1 MVEILYR
8 GFIKAQSDILAIVIL
23 TGLAIVIGIG
33 LANYY
38 TSVSSQYRDR
48 LNTISILQQE
58 YYSQIIRFVAND
70 QNYAWF
76 IALRVDGS
84 RKQFYIAI
92 DNGSMFLSCNKIQY
106 YVNEVDNNDAVCSSA
121 EECQDAEII
130 GFYPINKVYVLY
142 GNDVVDLRS
151 FLRVKG
157 VDIPDSIRICRVEQ
171 SKISNITWIRISL
184 DSSMRNLR
192 IYSIVFINNVPYIVR
207 IFEYNI
213 GLGV

>member
-1 MVEILYR
+1 VVEILYR
-8 GFIKAQSDILAIVIL
+8 GFNKAQSDILAIVIL

-33 LANYY
+33 LASYY

-106 YVNEVDNNDAVCSSA
+106 YVNEVDNNDAVCSST
-121 EECQDAEII
+121 EECRDAEII

-184 DSSMRNLR
+184 DSSMRSLR